1 MQENPGSTVVA
12 ELLSDQQAAALM
24 GVSCRK
30 FHEIRHEE
38 WMPKPI
44 VLGPRFVKWSRSEL
58 LAAISNAPRQEAAP
72 EPAQLL
78 RGRIEKMKRAGCAVP
93 A

>member
-1 MQENPGSTVVA
+1 MQNPAPPVTA
-12 ELLSDQQAAALM
+12 ELLTDEGSAALFSL
-24 GVSCRK
+24 SCRK
-30 FHEIRHEE
+30 YHEIRNEP

-44 VLGPRFVKWSRSEL
+44 VLGPRCVRWSRTEL
-58 LAAISNAPRQEAAP
+58 LAAIANAPRQEAAS

-78 RGRIEKMKRAGCAVP
+78 RGRIEKMKRTGSVVP